1 MSITSDNSQLPL
13 PLSDLQIKLNNI
25 QPTYTLQNASIL
37 NDICKIV
44 KKKFDGINL
53 NEHSSDPNLLLFI
66 ANMIEQAYP
75 DAKQMKINKK
85 TILTLCLTKL
95 EVVFDPYTVSLILEF
110 LHSSNQIQEIKEIVK
125 EAKPLLKKFLNI
137 FSKRSSK

>member
-1 MSITSDNSQLPL
+1 
-13 PLSDLQIKLNNI
+13 
-25 QPTYTLQNASIL
+25 
-37 NDICKIV
+37 
-44 KKKFDGINL
+44 
-53 NEHSSDPNLLLFI
+53 
-66 ANMIEQAYP
+66 MIEQAYP
-75 DAKQMKINKK
+75 DAKQMKVNKK
-85 TILTLCLTKL
+85 TVLTLCLTKL